1 MTESGVSPLPHEAQ
15 RFQGR
20 RAGVV
25 TRMIAAGLDGVVV
38 ALVLLAGYVT
48 LAVVLFL
55 FDPRTFSFP
64 DVGLLFSMTWAFG
77 VLVVYQALAWWLT
90 GRTYGG
96 RVMGLR
102 VVGPRGGRQRLSGAV
117 LRSFFC
123 AAFPIGILW
132 VAVSRENRSVQDV
145 VLRTSVVY
153 DWQPTP
159 PRTRGPSGE
168 LPPNA
173 SL

>member
-1 MTESGVSPLPHEAQ
+1 MTESGVSPLPREAQ

-25 TRMIAAGLDGVVV
+25 TRMVAAAIDGIVVSG
-38 ALVLLAGYVT
+38 VLLAGYGA
-48 LAVVLFL
+48 LAVAFFL
-55 FDPRTFSFP
+55 LDPRRFTFP
-64 DVGLLFSMTWAFG
+64 DIGLLFSMTSAFV

-102 VVGPRGGRQRLSGAV
+102 VVSFRGGRQRLSGAL
-117 LRSFFC
+117 LRSLFC

-159 PRTRGPSGE
+159 PRSPGAPG
-168 LPPNA
+168 
-173 SL
+173 